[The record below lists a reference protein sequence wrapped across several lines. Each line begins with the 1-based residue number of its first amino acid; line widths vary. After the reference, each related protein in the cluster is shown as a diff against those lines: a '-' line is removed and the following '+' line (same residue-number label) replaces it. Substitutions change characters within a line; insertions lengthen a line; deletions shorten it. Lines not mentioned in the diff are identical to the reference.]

1 MNGWLFSITFRD
13 RRLDSCYISISFEAS
28 VWKIPGHLRTLRRA
42 CPTHE
47 GYHYWRPLL
56 LVKGTVCSL
65 RFSISIPNVFALIWT
80 YLHCNLWVWSFQFTQ
95 IQLKLLMWDNF
106 SNYKVLCMLSVS
118 LSRMAD
124 SFQTLVSTDPPHL
137 QIDMVWHSINSTLCV
152 LERGIMG
159 YFSILQ
165 AKWLMSE

>member
-1 MNGWLFSITFRD
+1 MKNSRPPTHTQKGVSHTRRVSLLTTLAVGLRHGLFTSFLSFSIR
-13 RRLDSCYISISFEAS
+13 
-28 VWKIPGHLRTLRRA
+28 
-42 CPTHE
+42 
-47 GYHYWRPLL
+47 
-56 LVKGTVCSL
+56 
-65 RFSISIPNVFALIWT
+65 NVFALIWT
-80 YLHCNLWVWSFQFTQ
+80 YLHCDLWVWSFQFTQ

-124 SFQTLVSTDPPHL
+124 SFQTLVSTDPLHL
-137 QIDMVWHSINSTLCV
+137 KIEMVWHSINSTLCV

>member
-1 MNGWLFSITFRD
+1 MIVALIAVIYQY
-13 RRLDSCYISISFEAS
+13 L
-28 VWKIPGHLRTLRRA
+28 L
-42 CPTHE
+42 
-47 GYHYWRPLL
+47 RPLCEKFQATYAHSEGR
-56 LVKGTVCSL
+56 VPHTKGIIIDDPCCWLKARFVHFVSL
-65 RFSISIPNVFALIWT
+65 FSIPNVFALIWT
-80 YLHCNLWVWSFQFTQ
+80 YLHCDLWVWSFQFTQ

-124 SFQTLVSTDPPHL
+124 SFQTLVSTDPPHI
-137 QIDMVWHSINSTLCV
+137 QIDMVWHSINSTFFV

>member
-65 RFSISIPNVFALIWT
+65 RFSLFRFLMFLLSFGPICIVT
-80 YLHCNLWVWSFQFTQ
+80 YEFTQ